1 MRRDGAITCSA
12 APTSSLGYTIAAGD
26 SEIGF
31 VRGEKYLPRSERW
44 FLPGN
49 GERDI
54 LTATVFAD
62 PATGASS
69 LRATASLR
77 DDDDTGSP
85 TKSTKSRTP
94 DANAIVA
101 ACADQTALGA

>member
-31 VRGEKYLPRSERW
+31 VRGEKYLLTSERW

-54 LTATVFAD
+54 LSHEATFLS
-62 PATGASS
+62 PGCHPGS
-69 LRATASLR
+69 L
-77 DDDDTGSP
+77 
-85 TKSTKSRTP
+85 
-94 DANAIVA
+94 V
-101 ACADQTALGA
+101 